1 MKISSLTILELNEKY
16 NLIEG
21 LSERELNNPEGSGID
36 LRVGQVHRIV
46 GDSFLGADDTG
57 GRRHSPETELVG
69 DLDKDGPK
77 QIMIKPG
84 EYFLVTTVEVVNS
97 PAEKI
102 MYHDSLPE
110 GYLIPKVWPR
120 SSLQRG
126 GVSFHA
132 TKIDPGYKGN
142 LTFGIKNLG
151 NSNFTFELGARMF
164 NIEYEVVVGDIA
176 RAYSGQHQGGRV
188 SSGGKEEVQN

>member
-1 MKISSLTILELNEKY
+1 MKISALKILELNENY

-21 LSERELNNPEGSGID
+21 LSQRELENPEGSGID

-46 GDSFLGADDTG
+46 GDSFLGADTTG
-57 GRRHSPETELVG
+57 GERHSPKTELIG
-69 DLDKDGPK
+69 DLERDGNK
-77 QIMIKPG
+77 KIILKPG
-84 EYFLVTTVEVVNS
+84 EYFLVTTVEIINS

-102 MYHDSLPE
+102 NYDDSLPE
-110 GYLIPKVWPR
+110 GFLIPKVWPR

-132 TKIDPGYKGN
+132 TKTDPGYKGQLN
-142 LTFGIKNLG
+142 FGIKNLG
-151 NSNFTFELGARMF
+151 ESDFVFELGARMF
-164 NIEYEVVVGDIA
+164 NVEYEVVIGDIA

-188 SSGGKEEVQN
+188 SSEGEKEVQN